1 VSKQELVFVPLGGV
15 GEVGMNLSLYGIGP
29 APEKWLMVDC
39 GVTFADESVPGVDL
53 LMPDIRFAL
62 KHKKN
67 IVGLAITHAHEDHI
81 GAVLDLWPQLDCPI
95 IATPFTA
102 GLLAAK
108 AEGEQGAPRIKVRIV
123 KPGARIELGPFDVEF
138 IPVAHSIP
146 EATALAIRTKAGNVL
161 HTGDWKIDPTPPLG
175 DRVDFDRMA
184 AFGAEGVD
192 ALVGDSTNAV
202 REGRSPSEADV
213 GKALTELIGKARG
226 RVAVTLFSS
235 NIGRVES
242 IARAAEANGRSVVL
256 IGRALQRAVMVARE
270 VGYLSGVAPFLD
282 MESFADLPR
291 ANVVAIMTGSQ
302 GEPRSALARVAD
314 GSHPHV
320 SLSKGDTV
328 VFSSRTIPGNE
339 RAVGSIMNGL
349 TRMGAEIITDRTHL
363 VHVSGHPRVDELK
376 ELYAVVKPRAVIPVH
391 GEAVHL
397 AAHAAVARSLGIAT
411 TTEVLNGAVVRLAP
425 GPIEIVDW
433 VATGRLAKDGRLLLD
448 DEDRTI
454 PERRKLARSGII
466 SIAVAIGS
474 KGDMLGEPD
483 VEIMGVP
490 RTGLSGKSILDVVL
504 DTVEGV
510 FSGLPRARRRDRDLV
525 SNAIARAVGSAVDQE
540 WGKRPF
546 CHVLVV
552 GE

>member
-67 IVGLAITHAHEDHI
+67 IVGLVITHAHEDHI
-81 GAVLDLWPQLDCPI
+81 GAVLDLWPQLECPI

-108 AEGEQGAPRIKVRIV
+108 AEGEHGAPRIKVRIV

-192 ALVGDSTNAV
+192 ALIGDSTNAV

-314 GSHPHV
+314 GNHPHV

-466 SIAVAIGS
+466 SIAVAIGA
-474 KGDMLGEPD
+474 KGDMLGEAD
-483 VEIMGVP
+483 VEMMGVP

>member
-67 IVGLAITHAHEDHI
+67 IVGLVITHAHEDHI
-81 GAVLDLWPQLDCPI
+81 GAVLDLWPQLECPI

-546 CHVLVV
+546 CHVLIV

>member
-1 VSKQELVFVPLGGV
+1 MSKQELVFVPLGGV

-39 GVTFADESVPGVDL
+39 GVTFADETVPGVDL

-62 KHKKN
+62 AHRKN
-67 IVGLAITHAHEDHI
+67 IVGLVITHAHEDHI

-108 AEGEQGAPRIKVRIV
+108 AEGEQGAPKIKVRIV
-123 KPGARIELGPFDVEF
+123 KPGARIELGPFDIEF

-213 GKALTELIGKARG
+213 GKALTALIGKARG

-270 VGYLSGVAPFLD
+270 VGYLNGVAPFLD
-282 MESFADLPR
+282 MESFSDLPR

-320 SLSKGDTV
+320 SLTKGDTV

-397 AAHAAVARSLGIAT
+397 AAHAAIARSLGIAT
-411 TTEVLNGAVVRLAP
+411 TDEVMNGAVVRLAP

-433 VATGRLAKDGRLLLD
+433 VATGQLAKDGRLLLD

-466 SIAVAIGS
+466 SIAVAIGA

-483 VEIMGVP
+483 IEMMGVP

>member
-1 VSKQELVFVPLGGV
+1 MSKQELVFVPLGGV

-39 GVTFADESVPGVDL
+39 GVTFADETVPGVDL

-62 KHKKN
+62 AHRKN
-67 IVGLAITHAHEDHI
+67 IVGLVITHAHEDHI

-108 AEGEQGAPRIKVRIV
+108 AEGEQGAPKIKVRIV
-123 KPGARIELGPFDVEF
+123 KPGARIELGPFDIEF

-213 GKALTELIGKARG
+213 GKALTALIGKARG

-270 VGYLSGVAPFLD
+270 VGYLNGVAPFLD
-282 MESFADLPR
+282 MESFSDLPR

-320 SLSKGDTV
+320 SLTKGDTV

-397 AAHAAVARSLGIAT
+397 AAHAAIARSLGIAT
-411 TTEVLNGAVVRLAP
+411 TDEVMNGAVVRLAP

-466 SIAVAIGS
+466 SIAVAIGA

-483 VEIMGVP
+483 IEMMGVP

>member
-1 VSKQELVFVPLGGV
+1 MSKQELVFVPLGGV

-67 IVGLAITHAHEDHI
+67 IVGLVITHAHEDHI
-81 GAVLDLWPQLDCPI
+81 GAVLDLWPQLECPI

-108 AEGEQGAPRIKVRIV
+108 AEGEHGAPRIKVRIV

-192 ALVGDSTNAV
+192 ALIGDSTNAV

-314 GSHPHV
+314 GNHPHV

-466 SIAVAIGS
+466 SIAVAIGA
-474 KGDMLGEPD
+474 KGDMLGEAD
-483 VEIMGVP
+483 VEMMGVP

>member
-1 VSKQELVFVPLGGV
+1 MSKQELVFVPLGGV

-39 GVTFADESVPGVDL
+39 GVTFADETVPGVDL

-62 KHKKN
+62 AHRKN
-67 IVGLAITHAHEDHI
+67 IVGLVITHAHEDHI

-108 AEGEQGAPRIKVRIV
+108 AEGEQGAPKIKVRIV
-123 KPGARIELGPFDVEF
+123 KPGARIELGPFDIEF

-213 GKALTELIGKARG
+213 GKALTALIGKARG

-270 VGYLSGVAPFLD
+270 VGYLNGVAPFLD
-282 MESFADLPR
+282 MESFSDLPR

-320 SLSKGDTV
+320 SLTKGDTV

-397 AAHAAVARSLGIAT
+397 AAHAAIARSLGIAT
-411 TTEVLNGAVVRLAP
+411 TDEVMNGAVVRLAP

-466 SIAVAIGS
+466 SIAIAIGA

-483 VEIMGVP
+483 IEMMGVP